1 VRSHK
6 NLQTY
11 RKDKIM
17 TELHDRIDQAREH
30 FEAPQ
35 ADLYRPDGGKAY
47 SDEEHDERAGAL
59 QRELNA
65 TLDRLGPEIEK
76 RIETAAEAVH
86 QLEHRDPSG
95 ALTTEE
101 LERANARSAFIKDE
115 VNGLST
121 DALAERMRAVASSGD
136 RPAAFLYAHHARMK
150 MQTFDSEAEG
160 LTLKALTAEL
170 ESALDPQGVKR
181 REQAA
186 KALEAAR
193 ELKSYAHYRR
203 HGARDAAEL
212 HMNRVYGPS

>member
-1 VRSHK
+1 
-6 NLQTY
+6 
-11 RKDKIM
+11 M
-17 TELHDRIDQAREH
+17 TELRAQIDQAAKRHE
-30 FEAPQ
+30 ERR
-35 ADLYRPDGGKAY
+35 ADLLRADGGKAY

-121 DALAERMRAVASSGD
+121 DALAERMRAVAASGD
-136 RPAAFLYAHHARMK
+136 RSAAFLYAHHARMK

-160 LTLKALTAEL
+160 LTLKALTGEL
-170 ESALDPQGVKR
+170 ESALDPQAAKR
-181 REQAA
+181 REEAA

-193 ELKSYAHYRR
+193 ELKSYSHYRR
-203 HGARDAAEL
+203 HGAKDAVEM
-212 HMNRVYGPS
+212 HMNRTYGQVV